1 MLADINWKEF
11 KDQLNFLL
19 QTASLNFEEAN
30 TLIKKNQLDI
40 FSIYKLHKQITI
52 AFMDNFTD
60 EEIIG
65 DFIRVFKTEKPKGD
79 GFSIFLNWICQKQC
93 LEKTAYN
100 LVQFVYKNFKPD
112 WGNDYLVQKS
122 LIAALLRFEEF
133 DKFRNIRASSSH
145 ITDNELNGIDFK
157 YNVLTDGVR
166 IGYSDELVIRKSNKR
181 FLGMTAAVYGEKIFA
196 EGLNL
201 AVMSLVTAKDFP
213 ELCNKYNV
221 NITISTT
228 PELRAD
234 IEKAC
239 IPLKEYDVGLNIV
252 DTHFGGETTENKQDI
267 LYQQFYKIEKEQG
280 VFLALAPDIIY
291 GNGVLKAII
300 NCPEGG
306 AVIAPHVRV
315 SMKHVFDSMRNGE
328 ISDILN
334 DDDRNTLLSTYSF
347 SKWAH
352 YYQKLWKE
360 NRTVQAKSEQ
370 FNRILKVSLNG
381 PIIILKPAEGF
392 FYNLVK
398 LSKLRYNN
406 TFLDHILQPLDHELL
421 GYFYEKKLLHIVKNS
436 SDFIM
441 VESSFSHGY
450 CSLFKNLIQIPDL
463 PCHEKMV
470 FSISSD
476 S

>member
-1 MLADINWKEF
+1 MITKASFEKGNPYLMLLSLILGLKNGQYFEDNVLTAASNQLRKFGAHYEICYLQFTAASNANYGLNYVISTYLQLLSYLEVGLAAKLYERRIVNLDIKKEI

-65 DFIRVFKTEKPKGD
+65 DFIRLFKTEKPKGA

-213 ELCNKYNV
+213 ELCNIYNV

-306 AVIAPHVRV
+306 AVIAPHVR
-315 SMKHVFDSMRNGE
+315 F
-328 ISDILN
+328 
-334 DDDRNTLLSTYSF
+334 
-347 SKWAH
+347 
-352 YYQKLWKE
+352 Q
-360 NRTVQAKSEQ
+360 
-370 FNRILKVSLNG
+370 
-381 PIIILKPAEGF
+381 
-392 FYNLVK
+392 
-398 LSKLRYNN
+398 
-406 TFLDHILQPLDHELL
+406 
-421 GYFYEKKLLHIVKNS
+421 
-436 SDFIM
+436 
-441 VESSFSHGY
+441 
-450 CSLFKNLIQIPDL
+450 
-463 PCHEKMV
+463 
-470 FSISSD
+470 
-476 S
+476 